1 MFINRQRNLAIFL
14 CFFVSLFHSMKIQRI
29 TYLSL
34 GTNQGNKLENL
45 QQAID
50 FIAEKVGVVQTISSV
65 YQTASWGF
73 NSNDFYNICIR
84 VSTYHAPEKLMQM
97 LLEIESDLGRKRID
111 EPGYKDRPLDI
122 DILLFDDEIIFSKT
136 LIVPHAKM
144 LERKFVLVPLVEIA
158 NRELHPITRTQ
169 LAICLQNCT
178 DTSEITKI
186 DAILSRP
193 IPISEKYN
201 YIAIE
206 GNIGAGKT
214 SLSKMMS
221 DEFNAKLVLE
231 RFADN
236 PFLPKFYEDKE
247 RFAFPLE
254 MSFLADRYQQLSD
267 DLAQLDLFKN
277 FVVSDYY
284 IFKSLIFAQITLHK
298 DEYQLYRKMFDI
310 MYKEITKPDLYV
322 YLYQN
327 TARLLQNIKKRG
339 RAYEQNIE
347 GSYLQKIHD
356 GYKNFISTQQDL
368 NILVI
373 DVSSLDF
380 VNDSE
385 DYNTII
391 SKIKKA

>member
-1 MFINRQRNLAIFL
+1 
-14 CFFVSLFHSMKIQRI
+14 MKIQRI

-45 QQAID
+45 QKAINL
-50 FIAEKVGVVQTISSV
+50 IAEKAGVIQKISSV
-65 YQTASWGF
+65 YKTASWGF
-73 NSNDFYNICIR
+73 DSNDFYNICIK
-84 VSTYHAPEKLMQM
+84 VSTYHPPEKLISK
-97 LLEIESDLGRKRID
+97 LLDIETELGRTKN
-111 EPGYKDRPLDI
+111 ETETYTDRNIDI

-136 LIVPHAKM
+136 LIVPHSKM
-144 LERKFVLVPLVEIA
+144 LERKFVLVPLAEIA
-158 NRELHPITRTQ
+158 SSVFHPIQKQQIST
-169 LAICLQNCT
+169 CLQNCN
-178 DTSEITKI
+178 DNSDIT
-186 DAILSRP
+186 AINEKLIRP

-284 IFKSLIFAQITLHK
+284 IFKSLIFAQITLQK
-298 DEYQLYRKMFDI
+298 EEYILYRKMFDI

-327 TARLLQNIKKRG
+327 TKRLLKNIKKRG
-339 RAYEQNIE
+339 RKYEQNIE
-347 GSYLQKIHD
+347 ASYLQKIHD
-356 GYKNFISTQQDL
+356 GYKNFINTQQDL

-373 DVSSLDF
+373 DVSDIDF
-380 VNDSE
+380 VENKE
-385 DYNTII
+385 DYNFII
-391 SKIKKA
+391 NKIKEA